1 MGRSKYFSQKF
12 QPEANLLEDIIVE
25 SISVYGFEC
34 YYMPRTRVS
43 TDRTLG
49 EDTESTFSSAIN
61 IEMYIEN
68 VDGYGGDGVLL
79 SKFGI
84 NIRHQM
90 RMVVSRRR
98 FDAARGNQVF
108 ANLRPY
114 EGDLIYIPLVHGLYE
129 IKFVDLETPFYQFQ
143 NLPVYKMTCELFE
156 YRGEDLATGIIE
168 IDALQNANS
177 RESSYRV
184 VYSGAKVGFI
194 LNEKVT
200 LTYPNPGGGT
210 SVSGSAEIT
219 GIFET
224 STDVRTTLQLS
235 DLRFPAGVIRP
246 LATGV
251 TITGITSGV
260 TGTISHVVNLTDGD
274 TALSDGNTAM
284 ENNAFE
290 TRGNDILDF
299 TETNPF
305 GLPNDA

>member
-49 EDTESTFSSAIN
+49 EDTESTFSSALN

-68 VDGYGGDGVLL
+68 TDGYGGDGVLL

-98 FDAARGNQVF
+98 FDAVRGNQVF

-177 RESSYRV
+177 NESSYRI
-184 VYSGAKVGFI
+184 VYGGGQVAFA

-200 LTYPNPGGGT
+200 IAYPSGGPT
-210 SVSGSAEIT
+210 GSAEIT
-219 GIFET
+219 GIFAT
-224 STDVRTTLQLS
+224 SVDLRTTLQLS
-235 DLRFPAGVIRP
+235 DLRFASGVVRP
-246 LATGV
+246 LGTGV
-251 TITGITSGV
+251 TITGVTSGV
-260 TGTISHVVNLTDGD
+260 VATISHVVTLTDGD

-284 ENNAFE
+284 ENNSIEA
-290 TRGNDILDF
+290 RGNDILDF

-305 GLPNDA
+305 GSPNDA